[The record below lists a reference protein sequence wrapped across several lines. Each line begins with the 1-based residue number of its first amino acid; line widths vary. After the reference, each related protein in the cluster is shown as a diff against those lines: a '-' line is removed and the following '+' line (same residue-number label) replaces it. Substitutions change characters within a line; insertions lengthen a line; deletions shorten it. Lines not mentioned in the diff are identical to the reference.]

1 MNYNDFKQ
9 LNDLLRGK
17 VITGRIVSKIYADTR
32 YCKIQFSTGEIKIV
46 SIDNLLRYI
55 QGGNFCLSNPS
66 VLRTWS
72 WKIKQDNRRIK
83 CLTGSELKQFVDNR
97 TINAKNKRRFVD
109 NIIFYLNSNDNK
121 VYGVVGLRG
130 IGKTTGMMQAMK
142 YINNYDDVLFINIL
156 APVSADYLYN
166 VIEKNIGVKKYIFI
180 DEITLV
186 ENFVNFC
193 GYLYDIFSSSGKKVV
208 ISGTDTA
215 AIIYAKNASLL
226 HRMSL
231 DYVNFITYN
240 EAISTMSN
248 IHNFD
253 DYLKYGGL
261 YSDYI
266 MTNNIHLKNYIDSS
280 VVDNIIRTISK
291 NEVITHFSHLLE
303 MNNKSDKIR
312 TVVYM
317 IITAVIYSISEK
329 NVNLDIKYILNLFD
343 RGNNDRLK
351 RAIEND
357 LQVDFNMHIS
367 SNDVRAVIEVLQD
380 MQVIVP
386 VYNLF
391 DNIGVNYYITNQSV
405 FYQMSRIIY
414 SVTEKQT
421 GIKPKFYGV
430 QSRKMGFVFEA
441 AVMNHAICEANIFGY
456 NIYYYRDI
464 EALGNREVD
473 LIIGCKS
480 ENKKDIYNLYEIKMT
495 DNIEEAQRRATWIS
509 DIDIEG
515 INVVGRAIVYGGIDE
530 YINKETGVQII
541 PVVNFVRNMNKYI
554 NKIDD
559 SE

>member
-156 APVSADYLYN
+156 TPVSADYLYN

-215 AIIYAKNASLL
+215 AIIYAKNFALKLGQMYAVLSQLPFENSLL
-226 HRMSL
+226 ML
-231 DYVNFITYN
+231 
-240 EAISTMSN
+240 
-248 IHNFD
+248 
-253 DYLKYGGL
+253 
-261 YSDYI
+261 
-266 MTNNIHLKNYIDSS
+266 
-280 VVDNIIRTISK
+280 
-291 NEVITHFSHLLE
+291 
-303 MNNKSDKIR
+303 
-312 TVVYM
+312 
-317 IITAVIYSISEK
+317 
-329 NVNLDIKYILNLFD
+329 
-343 RGNNDRLK
+343 
-351 RAIEND
+351 
-357 LQVDFNMHIS
+357 
-367 SNDVRAVIEVLQD
+367 
-380 MQVIVP
+380 
-386 VYNLF
+386 
-391 DNIGVNYYITNQSV
+391 
-405 FYQMSRIIY
+405 
-414 SVTEKQT
+414 
-421 GIKPKFYGV
+421 
-430 QSRKMGFVFEA
+430 
-441 AVMNHAICEANIFGY
+441 
-456 NIYYYRDI
+456 
-464 EALGNREVD
+464 
-473 LIIGCKS
+473 
-480 ENKKDIYNLYEIKMT
+480 
-495 DNIEEAQRRATWIS
+495 
-509 DIDIEG
+509 
-515 INVVGRAIVYGGIDE
+515 
-530 YINKETGVQII
+530 
-541 PVVNFVRNMNKYI
+541 
-554 NKIDD
+554 
-559 SE
+559 